1 MLLILV
7 GMYMMLTS
15 EISPMYKGTA
25 AQDIPRQVPY
35 MNLPMDRVVVSSPK
49 VRTRVALVT
58 RVRLRPINPLRPD
71 NKLLVIWKYRLN
83 LKHY

>member
-58 RVRLRPINPLRPD
+58 RLRLTPINPLRPD
-71 NKLLVIWKYRLN
+71 NKRSIIAVASIYL
-83 LKHY
+83 